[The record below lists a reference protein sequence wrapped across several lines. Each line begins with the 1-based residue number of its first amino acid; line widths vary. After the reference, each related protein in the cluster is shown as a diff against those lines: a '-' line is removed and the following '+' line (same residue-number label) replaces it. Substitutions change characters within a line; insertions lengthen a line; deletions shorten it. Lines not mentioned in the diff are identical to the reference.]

1 MTGLCQKAQCGS
13 SKENVPHR
21 LRCLFTWSPVGDAV
35 WVSLEDLALL
45 EEYVTGDG
53 F

>member
-1 MTGLCQKAQCGS
+1 MWQLEGECG
-13 SKENVPHR
+13 HR
-21 LRCLFTWSPVGDAV
+21 LRGLFTWSPGGDAV

-45 EEYVTGDG
+45 EEYVTRDG